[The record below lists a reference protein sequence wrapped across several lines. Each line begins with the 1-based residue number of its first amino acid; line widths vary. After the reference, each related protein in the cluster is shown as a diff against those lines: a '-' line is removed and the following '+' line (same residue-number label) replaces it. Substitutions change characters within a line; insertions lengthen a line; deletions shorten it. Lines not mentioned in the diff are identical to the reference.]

1 MKRLR
6 NSGNFFLALLVNMI
20 LNLEWTIPAW
30 ILLACHYFF
39 GWKILWFWIALGV
52 WLLSILL
59 WMDILGW
66 AARCG
71 SEKDPPKENKNPY
84 SVGAKKPNNTDR
96 NMNK

>member
-30 ILLACHYFF
+30 LLLVCHFF
-39 GWKILWFWIALGV
+39 FAWSIRWFWIALGV
-52 WLLSILL
+52 WLLNILL
-59 WMDILGW
+59 WMDIMGW

-71 SEKDPPKENKNPY
+71 REKDLPKENKNPY
-84 SVGAKKPNNTDR
+84 SKTNEMFNDKK
-96 NMNK
+96 